1 MFLKL
6 DICIKNMSSLLWF
19 ISLNLEFYYYIND
32 QIKLQIFRVGRVLTK
47 RPVINYEHLSNFPCQ
62 GRKVQALIGKPHGN
76 LYHFLDVCW
85 SDTTNSNYKLL
96 FAQLSDGITK
106 QTLAGSFG
114 LLKVLVLQWKSH
126 ECFLINIC
134 MFETFHIFKNDTKIL

>member
-1 MFLKL
+1 M
-6 DICIKNMSSLLWF
+6 
-19 ISLNLEFYYYIND
+19 
-32 QIKLQIFRVGRVLTK
+32 LTK

-114 LLKVLVLQWKSH
+114 LLKVLALQ
-126 ECFLINIC
+126 
-134 MFETFHIFKNDTKIL
+134 